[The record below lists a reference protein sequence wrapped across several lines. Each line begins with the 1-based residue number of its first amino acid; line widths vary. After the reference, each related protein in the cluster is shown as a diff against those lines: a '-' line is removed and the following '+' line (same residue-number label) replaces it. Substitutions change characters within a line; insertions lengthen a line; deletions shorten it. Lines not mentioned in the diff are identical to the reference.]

1 MNIAKSTLTVVAAAA
16 LAAALSGCSALY
28 PHWGATD
35 FPTDSPSSSA
45 SASASASQSASAS
58 PTQSATPVQAAKVQL
73 MNVNVDATNGVV
85 DVVAQITNV
94 SEDGGSCTL
103 NVVSGSTSKQQSVRA
118 ESNVETTQCFPMEIS
133 LSGLASGT
141 ASVTVTYKSA
151 GYVGSSLSQAI
162 TIP

>member
-1 MNIAKSTLTVVAAAA
+1 MNKVRSGFVVAAAT
-16 LAAALSGCSALY
+16 LLSLSLSGCSVLY

-35 FPTDSPSSSA
+35 FPTDSPAGTASSTPTPTSSA
-45 SASASASQSASAS
+45 SASPS
-58 PTQSATPVQAAKVQL
+58 TVPVQAAKVQL
-73 MNVNVDATNGVV
+73 MQVNVDATAGVV

-103 NVVSGSTSKQQSVRA
+103 SVVSGSTSKQQTVRA
-118 ESNVETTQCFPMEIS
+118 ESNVDTTQCFPMEVS
-133 LSGLASGT
+133 LTGLSSGT
-141 ASVTVTYKSA
+141 GTVTVTYKSA

>member
-1 MNIAKSTLTVVAAAA
+1 MKSAKSTFRYLASIA
-16 LAAALSGCSALY
+16 LVGSLSGCSALY

-35 FPTDSPSSSA
+35 FPTDGPTSTSST
-45 SASASASQSASAS
+45 SAS
-58 PTQSATPVQAAKVQL
+58 PSASTSSSPTPSAVPVQAAKVML

-85 DVVAQITNV
+85 DVVAQVTNV

-103 NVVSGSTSKQQSVRA
+103 NVVSGSSSKQQIVRA
-118 ESNVETTQCFPMEIS
+118 ESNVDTTQCFPMEVP
-133 LSGLASGT
+133 LAGLASGT
-141 ASVTVTYKSA
+141 ATVTVSYKSA

>member
-1 MNIAKSTLTVVAAAA
+1 MNKVRSGFVVAAAT
-16 LAAALSGCSALY
+16 LLSLSLSGCSVLY

-35 FPTDSPSSSA
+35 FPTDSPAGTASSSPTPTSSA
-45 SASASASQSASAS
+45 SASPSVV
-58 PTQSATPVQAAKVQL
+58 PVQAAKVQL
-73 MNVNVDATNGVV
+73 MQVNVDATAGVV

-103 NVVSGSTSKQQSVRA
+103 SVVSGSTSKQQTVRA
-118 ESNVETTQCFPMEIS
+118 ESNVDTTQCFPMEVS
-133 LSGLASGT
+133 LTGLSSGT
-141 ASVTVTYKSA
+141 GTVTVTYKSA

>member
-1 MNIAKSTLTVVAAAA
+1 MNKVRSGFVVAAAT
-16 LAAALSGCSALY
+16 LLSLSLSGCSVLY

-35 FPTDSPSSSA
+35 FPTDSPAGTASSTPTPTSSA
-45 SASASASQSASAS
+45 GAS
-58 PTQSATPVQAAKVQL
+58 PSTVPVQAAKVQL
-73 MNVNVDATNGVV
+73 MQVNVDATAGVV

-103 NVVSGSTSKQQSVRA
+103 SVVSGSTSKQQTVRA
-118 ESNVETTQCFPMEIS
+118 ESNVDTTQCFPMEVS
-133 LSGLASGT
+133 LTGLSSGT
-141 ASVTVTYKSA
+141 GTVTVTYKSA

>member
-1 MNIAKSTLTVVAAAA
+1 MKSAKSVSA
-16 LAAALSGCSALY
+16 LAIGALLVASLSGCTALY

-35 FPTDSPSSSA
+35 FPTDGPTSTSIDTPTPT
-45 SASASASQSASAS
+45 QSASAT

-85 DVVAQITNV
+85 DVVAQIINV

-103 NVVSGSTSKQQSVRA
+103 SIASGSTTKQQTVKA
-118 ESNVETTQCFPMEIS
+118 ESNVDTTQCYPMEIS
-133 LSGLASGT
+133 LAGLASGT
-141 ASVTVTYKSA
+141 GTVTVTYKSA

>member
-1 MNIAKSTLTVVAAAA
+1 MNKVRSGFVVAAAT
-16 LAAALSGCSALY
+16 LLSLSLSGCSVLY

-35 FPTDSPSSSA
+35 FPTDSPAGTASSTPTPTSSA
-45 SASASASQSASAS
+45 SASPSVV
-58 PTQSATPVQAAKVQL
+58 PVQAAKVQL
-73 MNVNVDATNGVV
+73 MQVNVDATAGVV

-103 NVVSGSTSKQQSVRA
+103 SVVSGSTSKQQTVRA
-118 ESNVETTQCFPMEIS
+118 ESNVDTTQCFPMEVS
-133 LSGLASGT
+133 LTGLSSGT
-141 ASVTVTYKSA
+141 GTVTVTYKSA

>member
-1 MNIAKSTLTVVAAAA
+1 MKTAKSALTA
-16 LAAALSGCSALY
+16 LASIALAGSLAGCSALY

-35 FPTDSPSSSA
+35 FPTDGPSSSSSA
-45 SASASASQSASAS
+45 SAT
-58 PTQSATPVQAAKVQL
+58 PTQSSTPSQTPTTVPVQAAKVQL

-85 DVVAQITNV
+85 DVVAQVTNV
-94 SEDGGSCTL
+94 AETGGSCTL
-103 NVVSGSTSKQQSVRA
+103 NVVSGSTSKQQTVRA
-118 ESNVETTQCFPMEIS
+118 ESNVDTTQCFPMEIP

-141 ASVTVTYKSA
+141 ATVTVTYKSS

>member
-1 MNIAKSTLTVVAAAA
+1 MNKVRSGFVVAAAT
-16 LAAALSGCSALY
+16 LLSLSLSGCSVLY

-35 FPTDSPSSSA
+35 FPTDSPSGTASSSPTPTSSA
-45 SASASASQSASAS
+45 SASPS
-58 PTQSATPVQAAKVQL
+58 TVPVQAAKVQL
-73 MNVNVDATNGVV
+73 MQVNVDATAGVV

-103 NVVSGSTSKQQSVRA
+103 SVVSGSTSKQQTVRA
-118 ESNVETTQCFPMEIS
+118 ESNVDTTQCFPMEVS
-133 LSGLASGT
+133 LTGLSSGT
-141 ASVTVTYKSA
+141 GTVTVTYKSA